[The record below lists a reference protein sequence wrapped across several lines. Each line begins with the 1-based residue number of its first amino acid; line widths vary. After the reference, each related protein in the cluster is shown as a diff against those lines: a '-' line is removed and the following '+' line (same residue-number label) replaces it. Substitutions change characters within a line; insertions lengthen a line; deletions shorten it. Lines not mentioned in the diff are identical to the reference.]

1 MDENEIAKRVAAIPG
16 HFADRLE
23 PRDLASVQ
31 EYARV
36 GEWGEALDLLLA
48 CLRLDNQAIT
58 TAERDELR
66 SLLEAM
72 SMPTDPVDR
81 LNVQPKGAT

>member
-16 HFADRLE
+16 QFADRLG
-23 PRDLASVQ
+23 PRDLANVQ

-48 CLRLDNQAIT
+48 CLRHDDQAIT
-58 TAERDELR
+58 AAERDELR
-66 SLLEAM
+66 DLLEAM
-72 SMPTDPVDR
+72 GMPTDPIAQ
-81 LNVQPKGAT
+81 LNVQPAAGR